1 MTVLMGTPNIV
12 RGESHSGNVAA
23 ADQTASGLP
32 KVQQVWRQA
41 TRVF

>member
-1 MTVLMGTPNIV
+1 MNVSMGTPNIV
-12 RGESHSGNVAA
+12 RGESHSGNVTV
-23 ADQTASGLP
+23 ADLTAEDLP

>member
-12 RGESHSGNVAA
+12 RGESHSGNVSA
-23 ADQTASGLP
+23 ADLTAEGLP